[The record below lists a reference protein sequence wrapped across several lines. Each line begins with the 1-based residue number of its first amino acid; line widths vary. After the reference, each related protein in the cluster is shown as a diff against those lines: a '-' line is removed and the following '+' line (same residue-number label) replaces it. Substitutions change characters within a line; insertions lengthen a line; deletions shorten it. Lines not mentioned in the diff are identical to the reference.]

1 MLVKKEMLRRSRR
14 STVGVALA
22 LPGSDL
28 VELKEAEQ
36 YRSPGVGSRCN
47 IVFIEK
53 YRQKSNSYL
62 FFFLISIRTQ
72 LAVNILLF
80 YKKNVS

>member
-47 IVFIEK
+47 ILSV
-53 YRQKSNSYL
+53 
-62 FFFLISIRTQ
+62 
-72 LAVNILLF
+72 
-80 YKKNVS
+80 